1 MKILLFLLLVCSQLF
16 GQTIVVDSSL
26 YIVVGSNTQTQ
37 CLAECVHDCRV
48 QPQWET
54 YFEVYTDSISNEI
67 EMGTS
72 GCNARYLVISEGL
85 IIFDTCGYWSFS
97 DRPPLRITLETGT
110 KFFVLIQPESL
121 GHDADCYL
129 QVRYKPNGLKIS
141 GIPCDE
147 F

>member
-1 MKILLFLLLVCSQLF
+1 MKTLLFFLLICSQVF

-26 YIVVGSNTQTQ
+26 YIVVGSKIQTE
-37 CLAECVHDCRV
+37 CLAECVYDCQV

-54 YFEVYTDSISNEI
+54 YFEVYADSTSNEI
-67 EMGTS
+67 QVGTS
-72 GCNARYLVISEGL
+72 GSNARYLVVSEGL
-85 IIFDTCGYWSFS
+85 IIFDTCGGWNFP
-97 DRPPLRITLETGT
+97 DNKPLRITLETGT

-121 GHDADCYL
+121 GHDADCFL
-129 QVRYKPNGLKIS
+129 KVRYKPDGLKVR